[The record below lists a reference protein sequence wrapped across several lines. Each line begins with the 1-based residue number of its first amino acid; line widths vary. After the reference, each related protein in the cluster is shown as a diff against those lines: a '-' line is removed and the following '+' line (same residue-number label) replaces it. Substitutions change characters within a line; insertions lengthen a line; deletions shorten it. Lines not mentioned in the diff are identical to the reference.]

1 MCRRNRWVIT
11 GRGER
16 GPPTRQQLQL
26 SAAIPS
32 PAQNQG
38 TLGHRNP
45 RRALPRT
52 QVPTQ
57 GTPQDTGTHAR
68 TQVPTQGAP
77 QDTGTHARTQVPT
90 PGHRYPRR
98 ALPRTQEPTP
108 GHRYPRQDT
117 GTHARTQVPT
127 QGAPQDT
134 GTHSRTQ
141 VPTQGTPQDTGTH
154 SGHSPRAP
162 ALPRHRGAQPAAAGP
177 YAQRQTHRPPW
188 AGLTALPSASPAV
201 LAPACSSGPRSFSP
215 SIPAPHRR
223 ARASAAADRMDQDTA
238 SRVPSR
244 DPPSP
249 TGHPV
254 FILSLKHWKQKHGV
268 FSCRV
273 VNGPHMLHGPGHRVC
288 LPVPTKP

>member
-26 SAAIPS
+26 SAVIPS
-32 PAQNQG
+32 LPQNQG

-68 TQVPTQGAP
+68 TQVPT
-77 QDTGTHARTQVPT
+77 
-90 PGHRYPRR
+90 PGHRYPHR

-117 GTHARTQVPT
+117 GTHARTQAPT
-127 QGAPQDT
+127 QGIPQDT
-134 GTHSRTQ
+134 GTQ
-141 VPTQGTPQDTGTH
+141 A
-154 SGHSPRAP
+154 GHSPRAP

-201 LAPACSSGPRSFSP
+201 LAPACSSRPRSFSP

>member
-57 GTPQDTGTHAR
+57 GTP
-68 TQVPTQGAP
+68 
-77 QDTGTHARTQVPT
+77 
-90 PGHRYPRR
+90 
-98 ALPRTQEPTP
+98 
-108 GHRYPRQDT
+108 QDT

-238 SRVPSR
+238 SRVPSW